1 MRRRP
6 TVVAVLVCFLPA
18 CTVWQV
24 QPGITPQQLIAAR
37 QPDAV
42 RVTLPD
48 RSQIVLDQPRITGDS
63 VAGIVAGRDSS
74 VAASNVTQVA
84 IRQISGGR
92 TVGLV
97 LGLGLLAATI
107 AAGVALSN
115 ICILQC

>member
-6 TVVAVLVCFLPA
+6 IVVAVLVCFLPA

-48 RSQIVLDQPRITGDS
+48 SSEIVIHEPTVARDS
-63 VAGIVAGRDSS
+63 VMGVVHGMDSS
-74 VAASNVTQVA
+74 VAASDVKQLA
-84 IRQISGGR
+84 IRKVSGGK
-92 TVGLV
+92 TFGAVI
-97 LGLGLLAATI
+97 GLGLLGALI

-115 ICILQC
+115 MCILSC